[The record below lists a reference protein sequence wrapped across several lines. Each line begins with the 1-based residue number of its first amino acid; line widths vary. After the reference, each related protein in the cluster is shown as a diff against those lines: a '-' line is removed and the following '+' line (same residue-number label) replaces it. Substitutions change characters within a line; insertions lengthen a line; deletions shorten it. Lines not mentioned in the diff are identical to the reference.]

1 MNKKN
6 KNKDENSIVDDKKF
20 IMGFE
25 DYAHFVDETVRSALK
40 TSCPILILPMITA
53 TILDKKH
60 TGIEKYLN
68 MLQIFVD
75 SSEYLDDGKYHNEVV
90 SYSFLLE
97 WIINLLSDDLWKRL
111 DPDGYSQ
118 LSVRRSIKIG
128 NDDSAG
134 DEDSSSDIEF
144 HEDVLSSD
152 TKNQRFTQTPLEE
165 IETKL
170 FPYDTTGA
178 LALKS
183 PYGRCLAGLIA
194 PYSDKIIQQSGF
206 SDDCIGAKAHRLAN
220 HRKGF
225 SDTVRSYLLSMC
237 SFPTAP
243 ETMSYSIDSRILTY
257 PQQWHGADD
266 VIRLATERR
275 FCIMESGLIRDED
288 SFVSTLCS
296 NGFKLIQKVDS
307 LNEIK
312 GKNGVRFTKEW
323 NHIRRILVQTRIIL
337 YLLNKEGDTEDFG
350 SQCTE
355 LLDRE

>member
-111 DPDGYSQ
+111 DPDGYSR

-144 HEDVLSSD
+144 HEDVLSMD
-152 TKNQRFTQTPLEE
+152 TKDQRFTQTPLEE

-183 PYGRCLAGLIA
+183 PYGRCLAELIA
-194 PYSDKIIQQSGF
+194 P
-206 SDDCIGAKAHRLAN
+206 
-220 HRKGF
+220 F

-243 ETMSYSIDSRILTY
+243 DTMSYSIDSRILTY

-266 VIRLATERR
+266 VIRLATELP

-355 LLDRE
+355 LLDRK